1 MTGAGITALVAAGVT
16 FQTANAS
23 ETPATPE
30 PRLLSALA
38 AGKLGST
45 LGEDLGADAAGIY
58 YDAQSKSLVVNVLD
72 KAAAKTV
79 EAAGAEARLVQNS
92 LAELTSA
99 RTTLKKDATIKEIEA
114 TWRSR
119 AIATSKRE
127 RAYATVQVWGKH

>member
-23 ETPATPE
+23 EPATPE

-72 KAAAKTV
+72 EAAAKTV
-79 EAAGAEARLVQNS
+79 EAAWLPRPDS
-92 LAELTSA
+92 F
-99 RTTLKKDATIKEIEA
+99 RTP
-114 TWRSR
+114 SP
-119 AIATSKRE
+119 S
-127 RAYATVQVWGKH
+127 